1 MNWLKDIF
9 LVASFRHDKSMSSS
23 ACPHV
28 LPCCQCR
35 QRCRWPEPTRRRSPK
50 GPLKWSADLSTALR
64 RRIWFTP
71 KSSKIK
77 HGNGQIPC
85 FFLINVPWKPP
96 NYGIWCMPTIHCQSA
111 PRLGKSPVDFPATEL
126 LPICLV
132 VDLPLWKMMVREWV
146 RQLGYL
152 KFPTF
157 HGKS

>member
-9 LVASFRHDKSMSSS
+9 LVASFRHDTSMSSS
-23 ACPHV
+23 ACHV
-28 LPCCQCR
+28 LPRRQCR

-96 NYGIWCMPTIHCQSA
+96 NYGIFQPRSCCQSA
-111 PRLGKSPVDFPATEL
+111 WWLTYPSEKWWFVSEWKSVG
-126 LPICLV
+126 ICKI
-132 VDLPLWKMMVREWV
+132 PNFSWKVIV
-146 RQLGYL
+146 QPCSTT
-152 KFPTF
+152 KQQ
-157 HGKS
+157 